1 MNTHTSQ
8 NTRFHLD
15 FTLFPGIC
23 DPVLLAVD
31 NSVVL
36 PKTNSP
42 HRTTTA
48 EFPLNEPITD

>member
-31 NSVVL
+31 NSVAL
-36 PKTNSP
+36 PKVKFATSHD
-42 HRTTTA
+42 HRG
-48 EFPLNEPITD
+48 ISSK